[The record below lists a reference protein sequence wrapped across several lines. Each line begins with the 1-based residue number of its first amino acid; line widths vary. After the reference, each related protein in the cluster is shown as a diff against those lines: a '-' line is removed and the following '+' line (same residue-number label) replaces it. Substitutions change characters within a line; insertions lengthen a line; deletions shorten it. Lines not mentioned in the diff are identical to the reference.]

1 MCLSSS
7 EIAKFFDQD
16 LWKES
21 MDTFCLTIII
31 LSFFFYVFIFIFYQ
45 IERGPFS
52 YVSSPVTSQDSLTH
66 YSPVLL
72 FCTPW
77 KNRKT

>member
-7 EIAKFFDQD
+7 EIAKFFDQN

-45 IERGPFS
+45 I
-52 YVSSPVTSQDSLTH
+52 
-66 YSPVLL
+66 
-72 FCTPW
+72 
-77 KNRKT
+77 